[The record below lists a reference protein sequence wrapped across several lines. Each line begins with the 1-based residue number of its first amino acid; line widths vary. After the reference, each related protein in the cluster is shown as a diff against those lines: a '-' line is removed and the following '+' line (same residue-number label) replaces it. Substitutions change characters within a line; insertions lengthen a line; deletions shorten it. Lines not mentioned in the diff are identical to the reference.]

1 MRNFVTRDRA
11 RSTRIFS
18 LPRTSAS
25 TKQIDIYNVTNDQRF
40 TTYAIRA
47 KAGSGTVSVN
57 GAATHKA
64 APGDLLIIAA

>member
-1 MRNFVTRDRA
+1 M
-11 RSTRIFS
+11 
-18 LPRTSAS
+18 PRTSAS